1 MATTTQ
7 APIARWRNDR
17 LFYTSASLYLAILT
31 VAGFAR
37 SFFFAPWMKQSP
49 NTPEVGSLLIAHGL
63 FFAAWMGLLV
73 VQPVLIAG
81 RRRELHRRLGW
92 VGAALAVAMFVFGN
106 LASVAAMHG
115 GFKGLGDP
123 YAFYAIPFFDIQG
136 FAVLIGLATLWRER
150 AETHKRLIL
159 LAAIVIVEAAVA
171 RIELAPIAAGA
182 PWTFFVGGDLLILAG
197 MAYDLVS
204 RGRIHKVWIWG
215 GAAVVASQIGK
226 LLISQT
232 GPWLAFAHWAA
243 GLWPV

>member
-1 MATTTQ
+1 MATVQ
-7 APIARWRNDR
+7 APIVRWRNDR
-17 LFYTSASLYLAILT
+17 LFYTGASLYLAILT

-37 SFFFAPWMKQSP
+37 SFFFAPWMEQTP
-49 NTPEVGSLLIAHGL
+49 NTPEVGRLLITHGI

-73 VQPVLIAG
+73 VQPVLIAT
-81 RRRELHRRLGW
+81 RRRALHRKLGW
-92 VGAALAVAMFVFGN
+92 AGAALAAAMLVFGN

-123 YAFYAIPFFDIQG
+123 YVFYAIPFFDIQG
-136 FAVLIGLATLWRER
+136 FAVLVGLAVLWRER
-150 AETHKRLIL
+150 AETHKRLML

-182 PWTFFVGGDLLILAG
+182 PWTFFIGGDLLILVG
-197 MAYDLVS
+197 MGYDQLS
-204 RGRIHKVWIWG
+204 RGRIHKAWIWG
-215 GAAVVASQIGK
+215 GAAVVASQVGK

-232 GPWLAFAHWAA
+232 GPWIAFAKAMA

>member
-1 MATTTQ
+1 MATVQ
-7 APIARWRNDR
+7 APRVRWRNDR
-17 LFYTSASLYLAILT
+17 LFYTGASLYLAILT
-31 VAGFAR
+31 LAGFAR
-37 SFFFAPWMKQSP
+37 SFYLARWMAQAPT
-49 NTPEVGSLLIAHGL
+49 TPEVGRLLIVHGL
-63 FFAAWMGLLV
+63 FFSAWIGLLV
-73 VQPVLIAG
+73 VQPVLIAT

-92 VGAALAVAMFVFGN
+92 VGAALAVAMVLFGN

-123 YAFYAIPFFDIQG
+123 YAFYAVPFFAIQG
-136 FAVLIGLATLWRER
+136 FALLVALAVLWRDR
-150 AETHKRLIL
+150 AETHKRLML

-182 PWTFFVGGDLLILAG
+182 PFTFFVGGDLLILAG
-197 MAYDLVS
+197 MAYDRLS
-204 RGRIHKVWIWG
+204 RRRIHKVWIWG

-232 GPWLAFAHWAA
+232 GPWLAFAHAVA